1 MNMQQF
7 PSGNLASKDGIRKRT
22 LQPNSETSESIH
34 KETFL
39 CECGK
44 KYLSF
49 PALYVHARI
58 KHNLKLSCKQKK
70 ETF

>member
-1 MNMQQF
+1 MNVQQF
-7 PSGNLASKDGIRKRT
+7 PSDGSPSKDEARKRIIR
-22 LQPNSETSESIH
+22 QNYETSESIN
-34 KETFL
+34 KETYV

-70 ETF
+70 PTF